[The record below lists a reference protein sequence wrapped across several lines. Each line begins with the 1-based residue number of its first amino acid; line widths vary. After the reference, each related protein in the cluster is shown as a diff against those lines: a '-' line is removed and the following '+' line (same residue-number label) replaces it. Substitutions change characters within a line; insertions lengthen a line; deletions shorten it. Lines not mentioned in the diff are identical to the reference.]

1 MAHIQL
7 DHRNL
12 AVVPPTRA
20 NQIKNFD
27 PEVVQ
32 SDAKSTRIIVHP
44 RYPQLV
50 QDFLQYKRA
59 NGSKYEKEL
68 YTESFTWKDEVSR
81 LIEKRPLTFM
91 ASHDFTR
98 LRNGETIH
106 NGSQEWDRN
115 GTGAQSQN
123 KYITLDEYLSYDEIM
138 LSSLLGVSGH
148 SFFINDGGRFN
159 KGTPGQAG
167 TFEERGVIMGLV
179 GARFEREEH
188 MDSTFMLQGH
198 MHQDPRLTAVFEDFF
213 GGRKKSGVDFD
224 GDMYARRM
232 RITVDLLL
240 LEANDRAKDAGQKAY
255 TYVVGL
261 GLGVWQYHDDQ
272 AELYIDT
279 FTAALSSLSLP
290 HISTLE
296 FAWIS
301 VEKARKARVT
311 AAAEKQGINAIFS
324 MRNPAAKLDTNEL
337 LVLSYAWDGNSFP
350 GNEYW
355 SGSLTGSGDP
365 AAACMST
372 IPELH
377 NPLVNPFTERI
388 KVLGRD

>member
-1 MAHIQL
+1 MALIQL
-7 DHRNL
+7 NHRNL
-12 AVVPPTRA
+12 VVEPPTKA

-27 PEVVQ
+27 PDVVQ

-50 QDFLQYKRA
+50 QDFLQYKRTH
-59 NGSKYEKEL
+59 GSKYEKDL
-68 YTESFTWKDEVSR
+68 YTESFAWKDEVSR

-91 ASHDFTR
+91 GSYDFTR
-98 LRNGETIH
+98 LRDGKSIQNA
-106 NGSQEWDRN
+106 SQEWDRN

-123 KYITLDEYLSYDEIM
+123 KYLTLDEYLSYDEIM

-148 SFFINDGGRFN
+148 SFFINDGSRYN
-159 KGTPGQAG
+159 KGKPGEAG
-167 TFEERGVIMGLV
+167 TFQDRGVIIGLV
-179 GARFEREEH
+179 GARFEREDH
-188 MDSTFMLQGH
+188 MDSTFMLPGQ
-198 MHQDPRLTAVFEDFF
+198 MHQDPGLTAVFEDFF
-213 GGRKKSGVDFD
+213 GGRKKAGVKFD
-224 GDMYARRM
+224 GEMYSRRM

-240 LEANDRAKDAGQKAY
+240 LEANERAKDAGQKAY

-261 GLGVWQYHDDQ
+261 GLGVWQYNDDQ
-272 AELYIDT
+272 AELYVDA
-279 FTAALSSLSLP
+279 FTAALSSLSVP

-301 VEKARKARVT
+301 VDNACKARVT
-311 AAAEKQGINAIFS
+311 AAAEKQNINVIFS
-324 MRNPAAKLDTNEL
+324 MRNPATKLDTDEL

-355 SGSLTGSGDP
+355 SGSLAGSGDP

-372 IPELH
+372 ISELH
-377 NPLVNPFTERI
+377 NPLVNPFAERI
-388 KVLGRD
+388 KVLGSE